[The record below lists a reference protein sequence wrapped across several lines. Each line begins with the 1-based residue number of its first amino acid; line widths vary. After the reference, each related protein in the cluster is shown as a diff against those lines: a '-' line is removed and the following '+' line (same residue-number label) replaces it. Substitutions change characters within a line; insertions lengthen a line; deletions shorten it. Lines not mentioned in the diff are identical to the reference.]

1 MGILPPDNTERWVA
15 RRKAAVIGAVR
26 CGELTLEQACRR
38 YQLSEEEF
46 RSWER
51 AYDIHGLPGLRATRS
66 QSYRLRAASRGRPVS
81 PKQPAERRAQP
92 TAGSL
97 T

>member
-1 MGILPPDNTERWVA
+1 MGSLPPENTERWVA
-15 RRKAAVIGAVR
+15 RRKAAVIAAVR

-51 AYDIHGLPGLRATRS
+51 GYDIHGLAGLRATRY
-66 QSYRLRAASRGRPVS
+66 QQYRVRGSSRSGPAS
-81 PKQPAERRAQP
+81 PKRSAERRAQP
-92 TAGSL
+92 SAVF
-97 T
+97 